1 MFVTVLNKTV
11 ISFLW
16 HTCGRRAGF
25 ECGRYWSDETF
36 TDNLKISLVLFSIVL
51 IVNTPHRKTKVNVTL
66 VRLFIVSIIYFHFK
80 ERVCNSLETRVWS
93 FLANA
98 TQTGVNNTFIRDH

>member
-1 MFVTVLNKTV
+1 MFGAELMTQQGLKQMNLALAAAK
-11 ISFLW
+11 SWRMFLDIF
-16 HTCGRRAGF
+16 AVF
-25 ECGRYWSDETF
+25 MM
-36 TDNLKISLVLFSIVL
+36 NLKISLVLFSIVL
-51 IVNTPHRKTKVNVTL
+51 IVNTPHRKTKINVTL